1 MPQGPA
7 DGSAGLRIVSSKVTK
22 RAPNGP
28 PEATATNLSGAVA
41 SQPTGARRNG
51 AKRRSVL
58 AAVGAGIYCPLV
70 LAVARARPQ
79 SRARPVRG
87 RPRREAA
94 GLPRGAI
101 DLMYKEIIFVNNCPN
116 SRKGSANLKA
126 PPAWPNDQKLSHAA
140 GDSRQP
146 KTRSEN

>member
-1 MPQGPA
+1 MLGQVPQGTA
-7 DGSAGLRIVSSKVTK
+7 DGSAVLRIVNPKVTK

-94 GLPRGAI
+94 GLPRGAV
-101 DLMYKEIIFVNNCPN
+101 DLIYKVINNTIIARTAARVPRI
-116 SRKGSANLKA
+116 RKRRPLGLTSK
-126 PPAWPNDQKLSHAA
+126 S
-140 GDSRQP
+140 
-146 KTRSEN
+146 